1 MNIFNHNN
9 GEYDMVDL
17 TAFFEDVRKDAMNSG
32 LELFK
37 SYGILGMKEE
47 LGSKN
52 PVRLANKMI
61 KFFIQYEEYEKC
73 GEIKKMIDEYNKKRK
88 TL

>member
-1 MNIFNHNN
+1 
-9 GEYDMVDL
+9 MVDL

-88 TL
+88 TLWK

>member
-37 SYGILGMKEE
+37 TYGIQGMKEE

-52 PVRLANKMI
+52 PIRLANKMI
-61 KFFIQYEEYEKC
+61 NFFIQYEEYEKC